1 MDLGQSL
8 VSVLIP
14 TFNGEKWISR
24 CFDSILN
31 QTHENIEIICVNDGS
46 LDSTE
51 DIIYAYQSKF
61 KAKGCLLKY
70 FYQENK
76 GQAAA
81 IDLALKHFT
90 GEYITWMDDDDFWH
104 PMFIEKMLRV
114 LKENKD
120 CGIATCDFYY
130 VKESD
135 ISIPMR
141 KVSTSYGNLN
151 FQKKQFE
158 LAMMGLSIIKGG
170 VQMVRTECFLK
181 VNPKR
186 SIVHCKEGQ
195 NLQLVLPVYYY
206 FDRAYLDEPLH
217 YYVERSS
224 SHCHRERTDE
234 EWKERYTLLTD
245 MIRATLINAGLNESE
260 VNKGIK
266 KSFYWREKRRFEG

>member
-24 CFDSILN
+24 CFDSILS
-31 QTHENIEIICVNDGS
+31 QTHKNIEIICVNDGS
-46 LDSTE
+46 TDGTE
-51 DIIYAYQSKF
+51 DIIFDYQSKF

-90 GEYITWMDDDDFWH
+90 GEYITWIDDDDFWH
-104 PMFIEKMLRV
+104 PTFMKKMLKV
-114 LKENKD
+114 LQENKD
-120 CGIATCDFYY
+120 CGVATCDFYY
-130 VKESD
+130 VNEDNIKTIVKRESENF
-135 ISIPMR
+135 
-141 KVSTSYGNLN
+141 GNFN

-170 VQMVRTECFLK
+170 VQMVRTESFLK
-181 VNPKR
+181 ANPKR

-206 FDRAYLDEPLH
+206 FDRIYLDEPLH
-217 YYVERSS
+217 YYVVRSS
-224 SHCHRERTDE
+224 SHWHRNRSNE
-234 EWKERYTLLTD
+234 EWKTRYTLFID
-245 MIRATLINAGLNESE
+245 MVMETLFDIGLSKSE
-260 VNKGIK
+260 VRMIIR
-266 KSFYWREKRRFEG
+266 KSFLWREKLRFE